1 MLKSKDRR
9 KGPGRCRRKKR
20 GERAGCMYVWRLV
33 RVFRLICRDGQSEQQ
48 EQWFWRDQVSTL
60 IISAIIGFFFFADR
74 QWRPERAS
82 WVNAGIIN
90 VLGRAISIT
99 DYLLLCRGFKYL
111 MMNNNE
117 NNSMIII
124 IIMSLFNY
132 FFGYCWLLQC
142 RSPGRVDLDV

>member
-1 MLKSKDRR
+1 
-9 KGPGRCRRKKR
+9 
-20 GERAGCMYVWRLV
+20 
-33 RVFRLICRDGQSEQQ
+33 VFRLICRDGQSEQQ

-90 VLGRAISIT
+90 VLGRAIRSIT